1 MPMHGSGWTVL
12 ALGVWHGL
20 NPAMGW
26 LFAVALGLQQRRA
39 RAVWRALL
47 PLAAGHA
54 LAIAAV
60 VAVAAAAGLVVSLA
74 ALRWVTALILVG
86 TGLYRLGGHGHGRY
100 VGMQVG
106 SGTLA
111 LWSLLM
117 ASAHGAGL
125 MVVPFVL
132 GGLTGTASPHDG
144 HAMHMAA
151 TLPIPGAE
159 AALAVTAIHT
169 AGYLITVGVIAVVVY
184 HKLGLRML
192 QRMWLNLDRVW
203 ATALILTG
211 VATLLVT

>member
-1 MPMHGSGWTVL
+1 MPMHGSGLVVL
-12 ALGVWHGL
+12 ALGVWHGI

-26 LFAVALGLQQRRA
+26 LFAVALGLQERRA

-54 LAIAAV
+54 LAIAVV
-60 VAVAAAAGLVVSLA
+60 VAAAAAAGLIVPLGV
-74 ALRWVTALILVG
+74 LRWMTALTLVG
-86 TGLYRLGGHGHGRY
+86 TGLYRLRGHGHGRY

-106 SGTLA
+106 SATLA
-111 LWSLLM
+111 IWSLLM

-132 GGLTGTASPHDG
+132 GGAGSAPPPPAG
-144 HAMHMAA
+144 HALHMAA
-151 TLPIPGAE
+151 ALPAPGVE
-159 AALAVTAIHT
+159 AALVVTAIHSV
-169 AGYLITVGVIAVVVY
+169 GYLVTMGVIAVVVY

-192 QRMWLNLDRVW
+192 QRMWLNLDRIW
-203 ATALILTG
+203 AAALITTG